1 MSNLVTRLLQ
11 ACAVT
16 MVASSAHAAVIGF
29 DDISGNGTPF
39 TFHTEDGF
47 FMFPTSGADWFQN
60 TVYGAPA
67 PFIQFWRQPGEPENW
82 GSLFVRADAAA
93 DFTFS
98 SVDVYSSVT
107 PIPYRFIGS
116 NDGLFVFDVYSTMPN
131 TFGQFRT
138 ASNPEFSAVIDLL
151 YIELANPYVAFGGNP
166 VGLDNIVVSLAHPVP
181 EPGSLA
187 LVFTAL
193 ASIVGATSMR
203 RRPRGSQ

>member
-1 MSNLVTRLLQ
+1 MSNLVRRFLQ

-39 TFHTEDGF
+39 TFYTEDGF

-116 NDGLFVFDVYSTMPN
+116 NDGLFVFDISSTMPN

-138 ASNPEFSAVIDLL
+138 AANPQFSAVIDLL
-151 YIELANPYVAFGGNP
+151 YIELVNPYVAFGGNP

-187 LVFTAL
+187 LAFAAL
-193 ASIVGATSMR
+193 ASIAGPTSMR
-203 RRPRGSQ
+203 KRPRGLQ